1 MTIPFKIQLL
11 LIGGVTFLMWWFVF
25 RRYRSL
31 GLRLMYVCSMVGLM
45 MGFWFYSDLQE
56 QKLMQQN
63 GKELT
68 AKLNRK
74 WTALNPQNSLEN
86 LIEVTFEYPN
96 GQPKVRSS
104 SSFISDQEH
113 AALRV
118 GQTIKIFYNP
128 STEQVYYA
136 VSFAR
141 YQSDQWIFYVLIGF
155 FFILGAVL
163 GYCLR
168 NIKVG
173 IHQETGDEYLEKEG
187 KIIFD
192 EKGNDMARTAKK
204 LNIISKLYQV
214 LK

>member
-31 GLRLMYVCSMVGLM
+31 GLRLLYLCSMVGLM
-45 MGFWFYSDLQE
+45 ISFWFYNDLQE
-56 QKLMQQN
+56 QKQMQQN
-63 GKELT
+63 GRELT
-68 AKLNRK
+68 AKLTKK

-104 SSFISDQEH
+104 SVFISDQEH
-113 AALRV
+113 AALRI
-118 GQTIKIFYNP
+118 GQPIKILYNP

-155 FFILGAVL
+155 FFTLGAAL
-163 GYCLR
+163 GYFLR
-168 NIKVG
+168 NIEVG
-173 IHQETGDEYLEKEG
+173 IHQETGDEYLEKDG

-192 EKGNDMARTAKK
+192 EKGNYITQTAKK

>member
-11 LIGGVTFLMWWFVF
+11 LISGVTFLMWWFVF

-31 GLRLMYVCSMVGLM
+31 GLRLLYLCSMVGLM
-45 MGFWFYSDLQE
+45 ISFWFYNDLQE
-56 QKLMQQN
+56 QKQMQQN
-63 GKELT
+63 GRKLT
-68 AKLNRK
+68 AKLTRK

-96 GQPKVRSS
+96 GQPKVQSS
-104 SSFISDQEH
+104 SVFISDQEH
-113 AALRV
+113 AALRI
-118 GQTIKIFYNP
+118 GQPIKILYNP

-141 YQSDQWIFYVLIGF
+141 YQSDQWIFYVLIAF

-168 NIKVG
+168 NIEVG

-192 EKGNDMARTAKK
+192 EKSNDIARTAKR
-204 LNIISKLYQV
+204 LNIISKLYQT